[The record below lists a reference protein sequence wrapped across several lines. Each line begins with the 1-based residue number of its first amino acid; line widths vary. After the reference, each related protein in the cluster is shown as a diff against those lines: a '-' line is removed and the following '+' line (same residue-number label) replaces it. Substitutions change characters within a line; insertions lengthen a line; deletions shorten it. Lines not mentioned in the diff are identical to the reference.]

1 MSQNM
6 NIVLNQKRVPEEEKV
21 ESKNLSSHN
30 EELQNLEN
38 NALIMATNEEKKD
51 VAKEKQYMSKNCFF
65 FHEPIIFCQ
74 VRIEKLSPRSVGRF
88 LNLLLPSFVLSFG
101 KNET

>member
-1 MSQNM
+1 M

-38 NALIMATNEEKKD
+38 NALIMVTNEEKKN
-51 VAKEKQYMSKNCFF
+51 VAKEKHYISKIVFF
-65 FHEPIIFCQ
+65 FHESIIFCQ
-74 VRIEKLSPRSVGRF
+74 NLVSEK
-88 LNLLLPSFVLSFG
+88 
-101 KNET
+101 